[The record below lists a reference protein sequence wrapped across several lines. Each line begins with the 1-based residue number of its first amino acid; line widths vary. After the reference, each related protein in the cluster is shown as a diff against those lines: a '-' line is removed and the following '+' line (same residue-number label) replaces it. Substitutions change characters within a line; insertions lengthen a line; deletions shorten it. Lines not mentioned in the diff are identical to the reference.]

1 MEIIRLRE
9 LEPYS
14 FNKLVELFNL
24 KDDNQDQKLKEI
36 IKKLLLLK
44 ILKTTNNNSNFDQP
58 DIDALS
64 NTQVYKFD
72 YVGIFIIE
80 KCCLFIYPK
89 YMSEESIEKDAANGY
104 LKFKQ
109 IIKVILKYQKQV
121 LNYQLNGNEIND
133 NFNLLKFT
141 IDLFENCH
149 QHGLY
154 HSDQQIIELNGSGE
168 ILWDQT
174 INFQQAYWSNKR
186 PIYLDLITS
195 QQVIDNENLFTQLHQ
210 VILTQC
216 SLELKPILEALNIET
231 IILSSDRIDE
241 YGSTDYLTHQIINE
255 QRNQFINWKQ
265 SILEQ
270 MLNYLK
276 NTHGQENQN
285 NFAFLGSC
293 KFNLIWEAACA
304 SVYQSDLKKTVKDL
318 NLKPVNNQDLNK
330 LLIHLIPKPIWIKHQ
345 VPDTLIPDLI
355 RIKDNTFEIYDAKY
369 YSLFKKN
376 KYRKNELS
384 PPGVNDLIK
393 QYLYEQAYQ
402 ELIEQNNLKVTNT
415 FLFPS
420 EINEEQKMIGKAKID
435 LFPEF
440 YSQLGNQRY
449 KLQNINICLVSPYKL
464 FKKYLE
470 T

>member
-1 MEIIRLRE
+1 MEIITLRE
-9 LEPYS
+9 LKPYS
-14 FNKLVELFNL
+14 FNDLVASFNL

-141 IDLFENCH
+141 IDLFENYY

-195 QQVIDNENLFTQLHQ
+195 QQVIDNDNLFTQLHQ

-231 IILSSDRIDE
+231 IILSSDEIDE
-241 YGSTDYLTHQIINE
+241 YGSPDYLTHQIINE

-265 SILEQ
+265 SILAQ

-276 NTHGQENQN
+276 NTHGQENQD

-304 SVYQSDLKKTVKDL
+304 SVYQSDLKKTIKEL

-330 LLIHLIPKPIWIKHQ
+330 LLIDLIPKPIWIKHQ
-345 VPDTLIPDLI
+345 VSDTLIPDLI
-355 RIKDNTFEIYDAKY
+355 RIKDATFEIYDAKY
-369 YSLFKKN
+369 YPVKFDEEKQKISN
-376 KYRKNELS
+376 H
-384 PPGVNDLIK
+384 PGVNDLIK

-402 ELIEQNNLKVTNT
+402 QLIEQNNLKVTNT

-420 EINEEQKMIGKAKID
+420 EINEEQKMIGQAKIE
-435 LFPEF
+435 LFPKF
-440 YSQLGNQRY
+440 YSQLSNQRY
-449 KLQNINICLVSPYKL
+449 KLQNINICLLSPYKL

-470 T
+470 S

>member
-1 MEIIRLRE
+1 MKIIRLRE

-24 KDDNQDQKLKEI
+24 KDDSQDQKLKEI

-58 DIDALS
+58 DVDVLS
-64 NTQVYKFD
+64 NNKDYKFD

-80 KCCLFIYPK
+80 KYCLFVYPK
-89 YMSEESIEKDAANGY
+89 YMSKESIEEDAANDY

-121 LNYQLNGNEIND
+121 LNYQLKGNEIND

-141 IDLFENCH
+141 IDLFENYH

-186 PIYLDLITS
+186 PIYLDLVTT
-195 QQVIDNENLFTQLHQ
+195 QQVIDNDNLFTQLHQ

-241 YGSTDYLTHQIINE
+241 YGSPDYLTHQIINE

-304 SVYQSDLKKTVKDL
+304 TVYQSDLKKTIKEL
-318 NLKPVNNQDLNK
+318 NLKPVNKQDWNK
-330 LLIHLIPKPIWIKHQ
+330 LLIDLIPKPIWINHQ
-345 VPDTLIPDLI
+345 VSDTLIPDLI
-355 RIKDNTFEIYDAKY
+355 RIKDATFEIYDAKY
-369 YSLFKKN
+369 YPVKFDEENQKISN
-376 KYRKNELS
+376 H
-384 PPGVNDLIK
+384 PGVNDLIK
-393 QYLYEQAYQ
+393 QYLYEQAYHQ
-402 ELIEQNNLKVTNT
+402 LIKQNNLKVMNT
-415 FLFPS
+415 FLFPY
-420 EINEEQKMIGKAKID
+420 ENLGKEKMVGQAKIN

-440 YSQLGNQRY
+440 YSQIKDERY
-449 KLQNINICLVSPYKL
+449 KLKHIKICLLSPYEL
-464 FKKYLE
+464 FKKYLDS
-470 T
+470 